1 MNTNAKHHLIEIPV
15 GGNGGLIWNRLH
27 SERED
32 ICEAITKESQSMYG
46 VESSASTRNWHREL
60 LQARLRIV
68 DEALDRLMSGSY
80 GHCSNCGKWIGDD
93 ELALDPATSKCL
105 VCSKRKDQN
114 GTDNSTQELIKVS
127 GSDLSLSSATTELT
141 LETLQPFDTIL
152 VRTLKSDYRILLLDP
167 KTGRALVEGG
177 QYLTEP
183 RESLISGSN
192 LHDSPFKPGSIAVGY
207 HLVMWADEK
216 IVNTSRVQ
224 SISIRHHYA
233 AESIEDIT
241 EAVH

>member
-1 MNTNAKHHLIEIPV
+1 MNTHSKTHLIEIPV
-15 GGNGGLIWNRLH
+15 GGKGGFIWNRLH

-32 ICEAITKESQSMYG
+32 ICEAMTKESPSMYG
-46 VESSASTRNWHREL
+46 VETTASIVNGHREL

-80 GHCSNCGKWIGDD
+80 GHCSNCGKWVGDD
-93 ELALDPATSKCL
+93 ELDLDPATSKCL
-105 VCSKRKDQN
+105 SCSKSPDQI
-114 GTDNSTQELIKVS
+114 GADNSTQELIQVS
-127 GSDLSLSSATTELT
+127 DSDLSVSAATTELA

-152 VRTLKSDYRILLLDP
+152 VQTLNTDYRILLLDP

-177 QYLTEP
+177 HYLTEP

-192 LHDSPFKPGSIAVGY
+192 LRDSEFKPGSIAVGY

-216 IVNTSRVQ
+216 IVNTSLVQ
-224 SISIRHHYA
+224 SIGIQHHYS
-233 AESIEDIT
+233 AESIEAISA
-241 EAVH
+241 AVH